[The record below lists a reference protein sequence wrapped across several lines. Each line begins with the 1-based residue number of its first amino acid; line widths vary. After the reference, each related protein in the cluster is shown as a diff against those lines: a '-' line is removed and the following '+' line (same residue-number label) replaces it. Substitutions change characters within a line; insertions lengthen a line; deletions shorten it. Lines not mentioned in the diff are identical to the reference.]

1 MKKKIMAGMLVLMLV
16 MGNVDSFS
24 FADVSEAAVESES
37 YEVISESE
45 SNGES
50 TEQVESL
57 QQRET
62 ENETEET
69 QDDELEN
76 ISDAFELQA
85 PVVSAIPE
93 NLGFSL
99 KWTKIENAVSYEV
112 ERSEDGVE
120 WQLLADTDQIRYTDT
135 GLQSGKEYFY
145 RVRSMN
151 EETQSDYSEIYSEI
165 ALEGPDKVQKITA
178 ESGECEITLK
188 WKAVSKAQEYV
199 LYMYDEESDDYLV
212 VGKTKELSMKVKD
225 LAPDQKHL
233 FVVRARCK
241 NNEKMVYSTASD
253 EIEAECYLFKPEEAK
268 KVKVTVGE
276 CEASLEW
283 QAGKNAQGYTILMTD
298 ENGETKWL
306 GSTKGTSYKVT
317 DLKPGVYRYQI
328 RSYRKIYNQNKYS
341 SMTEPV
347 EANVYLLQPEAAKNV
362 NVTKGEC
369 EASLKWQA
377 GKNAQGYTILMTD
390 ENGETKWLGST
401 KGTSYKVTDL
411 KPGVYRYQ
419 IRSYRKIYNQNK
431 YSNMTEPVEAKAY
444 LLQPEEAKE
453 VKAVSG
459 EHSAVLNW
467 KEGKNAQGY
476 SIFLYDNS
484 THTYEW
490 AGSTKQTSFTV
501 GNLNAN
507 QSYSFCVRSYRKVY
521 NQSAYSK
528 MTNAVSA
535 VPTEIIPAVP
545 ADVKAIAGD
554 NCITVQWSAAKNAT
568 FYRVFA
574 YNPTD
579 GKLSY
584 VAGTGGNRLKYTV
597 NNLKNGQKY
606 QYVVKSFRKSYD
618 FTTESK
624 VSKVV
629 EATPVMTPPTP
640 PTSLSVQY
648 KSGNNNLSWPKVDK
662 ATGYYVYLYNYS
674 TNEYEQL
681 AKVTT
686 NSYVHKGNGKKGKY
700 KYMVKTY
707 REDNGKTVVS
717 KKGVEKLVFGADD
730 ITDVKKTVHPMYYSA
745 TINQP
750 TRIYSSF
757 SAKEKCGT
765 VNAGERV
772 TVIYRRSKRC
782 TIKRKDG
789 SVVYIKTSGL
799 NFTAEHYT
807 SKDYTTEQ
815 KEIFVNSQGYSSKTK
830 YLIWLNTYTQRVNIF
845 KGSKGEW
852 KLIRNNTCA
861 TGAILTP
868 TPPGIRSLYKKQRIH
883 RYTNSHY
890 DYLSKFQLENAFHT
904 RVRYNSGAFV
914 DSRLGRPLSHGCVRM
929 KDNDAIYIYKNM
941 PLDTTVVI
949 Y

>member
-341 SMTEPV
+341 
-347 EANVYLLQPEAAKNV
+347 
-362 NVTKGEC
+362 
-369 EASLKWQA
+369 
-377 GKNAQGYTILMTD
+377 
-390 ENGETKWLGST
+390 
-401 KGTSYKVTDL
+401 
-411 KPGVYRYQ
+411 
-419 IRSYRKIYNQNK
+419 
-431 YSNMTEPVEAKAY
+431 NMTEPVEAKAY

-528 MTNAVSA
+528 MTNA
-535 VPTEIIPAVP
+535 
-545 ADVKAIAGD
+545 VKAIAGD

>member
-317 DLKPGVYRYQI
+317 DLKPGI
-328 RSYRKIYNQNKYS
+328 
-341 SMTEPV
+341 
-347 EANVYLLQPEAAKNV
+347 
-362 NVTKGEC
+362 
-369 EASLKWQA
+369 
-377 GKNAQGYTILMTD
+377 
-390 ENGETKWLGST
+390 
-401 KGTSYKVTDL
+401 
-411 KPGVYRYQ
+411 YRYQ

>member
-253 EIEAECYLFKPEEAK
+253 EIEAECYLFKPEEAE

-276 CEASLEW
+276 CEASLE
-283 QAGKNAQGYTILMTD
+283 
-298 ENGETKWL
+298 
-306 GSTKGTSYKVT
+306 
-317 DLKPGVYRYQI
+317 
-328 RSYRKIYNQNKYS
+328 
-341 SMTEPV
+341 
-347 EANVYLLQPEAAKNV
+347 
-362 NVTKGEC
+362 
-369 EASLKWQA
+369 WQA

-467 KEGKNAQGY
+467 KEGKKAQGY

-624 VSKVV
+624 ASKVV

-852 KLIRNNTCA
+852 KLIRDNTCA

>member
-253 EIEAECYLFKPEEAK
+253 EIEAECYLFKPEEAE

-306 GSTKGTSYKVT
+306 GSTKGTSYK
-317 DLKPGVYRYQI
+317 D
-328 RSYRKIYNQNKYS
+328 
-341 SMTEPV
+341 
-347 EANVYLLQPEAAKNV
+347 
-362 NVTKGEC
+362 
-369 EASLKWQA
+369 
-377 GKNAQGYTILMTD
+377 
-390 ENGETKWLGST
+390 
-401 KGTSYKVTDL
+401 
-411 KPGVYRYQ
+411 
-419 IRSYRKIYNQNK
+419 
-431 YSNMTEPVEAKAY
+431 
-444 LLQPEEAKE
+444 
-453 VKAVSG
+453 
-459 EHSAVLNW
+459 
-467 KEGKNAQGY
+467 
-476 SIFLYDNS
+476 
-484 THTYEW
+484 
-490 AGSTKQTSFTV
+490 
-501 GNLNAN
+501 
-507 QSYSFCVRSYRKVY
+507 
-521 NQSAYSK
+521 
-528 MTNAVSA
+528 
-535 VPTEIIPAVP
+535 
-545 ADVKAIAGD
+545 
-554 NCITVQWSAAKNAT
+554 
-568 FYRVFA
+568 
-574 YNPTD
+574 
-579 GKLSY
+579 
-584 VAGTGGNRLKYTV
+584 
-597 NNLKNGQKY
+597 
-606 QYVVKSFRKSYD
+606 RKS
-618 FTTESK
+618 
-624 VSKVV
+624 VV
-629 EATPVMTPPTP
+629 
-640 PTSLSVQY
+640 
-648 KSGNNNLSWPKVDK
+648 
-662 ATGYYVYLYNYS
+662 
-674 TNEYEQL
+674 
-681 AKVTT
+681 
-686 NSYVHKGNGKKGKY
+686 
-700 KYMVKTY
+700 
-707 REDNGKTVVS
+707 
-717 KKGVEKLVFGADD
+717 
-730 ITDVKKTVHPMYYSA
+730 
-745 TINQP
+745 
-750 TRIYSSF
+750 
-757 SAKEKCGT
+757 
-765 VNAGERV
+765 
-772 TVIYRRSKRC
+772 
-782 TIKRKDG
+782 
-789 SVVYIKTSGL
+789 
-799 NFTAEHYT
+799 
-807 SKDYTTEQ
+807 
-815 KEIFVNSQGYSSKTK
+815 
-830 YLIWLNTYTQRVNIF
+830 
-845 KGSKGEW
+845 
-852 KLIRNNTCA
+852 
-861 TGAILTP
+861 
-868 TPPGIRSLYKKQRIH
+868 
-883 RYTNSHY
+883 
-890 DYLSKFQLENAFHT
+890 
-904 RVRYNSGAFV
+904 
-914 DSRLGRPLSHGCVRM
+914 
-929 KDNDAIYIYKNM
+929 
-941 PLDTTVVI
+941 
-949 Y
+949 

>member
-253 EIEAECYLFKPEEAK
+253 EIEAECYLFKPEEAE

-306 GSTKGTSYKVT
+306 GSTKGTSYK
-317 DLKPGVYRYQI
+317 I
-328 RSYRKIYNQNKYS
+328 
-341 SMTEPV
+341 
-347 EANVYLLQPEAAKNV
+347 
-362 NVTKGEC
+362 
-369 EASLKWQA
+369 
-377 GKNAQGYTILMTD
+377 
-390 ENGETKWLGST
+390 
-401 KGTSYKVTDL
+401 TDL

-467 KEGKNAQGY
+467 KEGKKAQGY

-624 VSKVV
+624 ASKVV

-852 KLIRNNTCA
+852 KLIRDNTCA

>member
-328 RSYRKIYNQNKYS
+328 R
-341 SMTEPV
+341 
-347 EANVYLLQPEAAKNV
+347 A
-362 NVTKGEC
+362 
-369 EASLKWQA
+369 
-377 GKNAQGYTILMTD
+377 
-390 ENGETKWLGST
+390 
-401 KGTSYKVTDL
+401 
-411 KPGVYRYQ
+411 
-419 IRSYRKIYNQNK
+419 YRKIYNQNK

-914 DSRLGRPLSHGCVRM
+914 ESRLGRPLSHGCVRM

>member
-1 MKKKIMAGMLVLMLV
+1 
-16 MGNVDSFS
+16 
-24 FADVSEAAVESES
+24 
-37 YEVISESE
+37 
-45 SNGES
+45 
-50 TEQVESL
+50 
-57 QQRET
+57 
-62 ENETEET
+62 
-69 QDDELEN
+69 
-76 ISDAFELQA
+76 
-85 PVVSAIPE
+85 
-93 NLGFSL
+93 
-99 KWTKIENAVSYEV
+99 
-112 ERSEDGVE
+112 
-120 WQLLADTDQIRYTDT
+120 
-135 GLQSGKEYFY
+135 
-145 RVRSMN
+145 
-151 EETQSDYSEIYSEI
+151 
-165 ALEGPDKVQKITA
+165 
-178 ESGECEITLK
+178 
-188 WKAVSKAQEYV
+188 
-199 LYMYDEESDDYLV
+199 
-212 VGKTKELSMKVKD
+212 
-225 LAPDQKHL
+225 
-233 FVVRARCK
+233 
-241 NNEKMVYSTASD
+241 
-253 EIEAECYLFKPEEAK
+253 
-268 KVKVTVGE
+268 
-276 CEASLEW
+276 
-283 QAGKNAQGYTILMTD
+283 
-298 ENGETKWL
+298 
-306 GSTKGTSYKVT
+306 
-317 DLKPGVYRYQI
+317 
-328 RSYRKIYNQNKYS
+328 
-341 SMTEPV
+341 
-347 EANVYLLQPEAAKNV
+347 
-362 NVTKGEC
+362 
-369 EASLKWQA
+369 
-377 GKNAQGYTILMTD
+377 
-390 ENGETKWLGST
+390 
-401 KGTSYKVTDL
+401 
-411 KPGVYRYQ
+411 
-419 IRSYRKIYNQNK
+419 
-431 YSNMTEPVEAKAY
+431 MTEPVEAKAY

-467 KEGKNAQGY
+467 KEGKKAQGY

-624 VSKVV
+624 ASKVV

-852 KLIRNNTCA
+852 KLIRDNTCA